1 MKIRKTLLASLALA
15 IAVAFSPLPEL
26 QAATFVNPGSQ
37 PGTDNL
43 TQAVKM
49 KKKGYRKAG
58 KRKMGKRKRGR
69 RAASK
74 GPGRCGTNMY
84 YKKGKCMDARSK

>member
-74 GPGRCGTNMY
+74 GPGRCGMNMY